1 MDAAS
6 DYIEATGGTRD
17 AQPVMFSE
25 AVPVDGG
32 RRLEVRFSGGLRP
45 CFVLDHVDVDETPD
59 AVTVS
64 LFAGHDASV
73 HHVACSRVRRM
84 LRTVVELG
92 APLGKRTV
100 RDGSQ
105 R

>member
-1 MDAAS
+1 VDAAS

-17 AQPVMFSE
+17 TLPVMFSE

-32 RRLEVRFSGGLRP
+32 QRLEVRFSGGLRP
-45 CFVLDHVDVDETPD
+45 CFVLDHVEVDETAD
-59 AVTVS
+59 AVTVT

-73 HHVACSRVRRM
+73 HHVACSRARRL
-84 LRTVVELG
+84 LRTVIELR

-105 R
+105 P